1 MPAMTRIPSTCRAAV
16 MTAPAMALDIVEV
29 EVPAAIEP
37 GALLVKIDL
46 ATLCGSDVHILEGAI
61 DPARAGLNLPVILGH
76 EMVGRVA
83 AFGDGSRTDSVG
95 QALTEGDRVIWS
107 HGMCGQCM
115 NCVVENQPMLCAS
128 FRRYMT
134 GNYRQYPFLTG
145 GLSEYGYV
153 FPTSGRV
160 KVPDEVSDGAAS
172 AASCALRSVV
182 RGFHR
187 LGPLEYRHSV
197 VVQGSGPLG
206 LFAVAKAVVAGARQV
221 TVIGGPPARLEL
233 ARAWGATHTIDV
245 AESTPDE
252 RLDRVRELTGG
263 RGADA
268 ILEMS
273 GAPEAFAEGMNMVRA
288 GGRYLIVG
296 QSHDKTIPFNPSLL
310 MFKHA
315 TVIGSLSASVADFWE
330 SLDFMRTYRD
340 RFTWDEM
347 VSGFYPLEKV
357 NDAFANMAA
366 WREIKPAVTFS

>member
-1 MPAMTRIPSTCRAAV
+1 
-16 MTAPAMALDIVEV
+16 MTAPGLPLDVVDV
-29 EVPAAIEP
+29 EVPAELEP
-37 GALLVKIDL
+37 GALLVKIDV
-46 ATLCGSDVHILEGAI
+46 ATLCGSDVHLRDGAI

-76 EMVGRVA
+76 EMTGRVVR
-83 AFGDGSRTDSVG
+83 FGDGPRVDSVG
-95 QALTEGDRVIWS
+95 QPLAEGDRVIWS

-115 NCVVENQPMLCAS
+115 NCVVENQPMLCAN

-134 GNYRQYPFLTG
+134 GNYRKYPFLTG

-153 FPTSGRV
+153 FPTSGRI
-160 KVPDEVSDGAAS
+160 KVPDEVSDAAAS

-206 LFAVAKAVVAGARQV
+206 LFSVAKAVVAGARQV
-221 TVIGGPPARLEL
+221 IVIGGPPARLEL
-233 ARAWGATHTIDV
+233 ARAWGATDTIDV
-245 AESTPDE
+245 GASTATE

-263 RGADA
+263 RGADVV
-268 ILEMS
+268 LEMS
-273 GAPEAFAEGMNMVRA
+273 GAPEAFAEGMNMIRA

-296 QSHDKTIPFNPSLL
+296 QSHDKTIPFNPSML

-330 SLDFMRTYRD
+330 SLDFMRTHRQ
-340 RFTWDEM
+340 RFSWDDM
-347 VSGFYPLEKV
+347 VSGVYPLEKV

-366 WREIKPAVTFS
+366 WREIKPAVTFA